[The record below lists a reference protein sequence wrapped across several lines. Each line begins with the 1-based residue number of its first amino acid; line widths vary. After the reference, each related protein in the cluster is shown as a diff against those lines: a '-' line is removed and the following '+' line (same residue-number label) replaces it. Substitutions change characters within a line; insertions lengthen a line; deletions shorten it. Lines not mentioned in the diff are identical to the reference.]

1 MISVVSF
8 FTPIDDGGMPESWS
22 TITKSKVETL
32 FNLTIF
38 DEPLVPNFGL
48 VLGVVQSLR
57 GQDEVIVWSK
67 NCKILSTFRVKN
79 VHLEVGK

>member
-8 FTPIDDGGMPESWS
+8 FTPIDDGGMPECWS
-22 TITKSKVETL
+22 TITKLKVETP

-38 DEPLVPNFGL
+38 DEPLVPNFGV

-57 GQDEVIVWSK
+57 GRGGCLVQELQYFV
-67 NCKILSTFRVKN
+67 N
-79 VHLEVGK
+79 VQGKKCPLRGR